1 MPGIS
6 VFLETNYSRTREL
19 GIMERR
25 RFIAG
30 AALAA
35 SVPLAVAC
43 SRTDSATAA
52 EFQLLPVSDK
62 RVGDFMKYYSEFW
75 TDPAKAVKDYTSPGV
90 VYTST
95 SGQHFNQ
102 AALTSRL
109 TDWAEGFTRVKSE
122 PVFAA
127 GLDNDQILLVI
138 RDTSVHSGQFRG
150 NDPTNKSL
158 EDDAIFTVT
167 YDGSGKILRYTQ
179 FADYGGIS
187 DTVGAD
193 NMSQL
198 HALNGEKQ
206 WWNGEVQPT
215 LELPKELIQALSDG
229 ISWSE
234 YLRDLYKLAD
244 STIELPDIGVLNTI
258 DESGFP
264 VGMPIHYEFKNDL
277 FYFVSNASA
286 QRNKNMVKNSNVSLL
301 IYYKALNQSTILIKG
316 KAKATPVNY
325 EFSGADKSQTQVL
338 HQIEPYEVGISYLDD
353 LSRVKQEV
361 KRNLYTYTKNDGTW
375 LQSSRRVISIQNDL
389 EDVVDRM
396 VAQDRAWLAP
406 ILP

>member
-138 RDTSVHSGQFRG
+138 RDSSAATTP
-150 NDPTNKSL
+150 PTRALRTTPSL
-158 EDDAIFTVT
+158 P
-167 YDGSGKILRYTQ
+167 S
-179 FADYGGIS
+179 
-187 DTVGAD
+187 
-193 NMSQL
+193 
-198 HALNGEKQ
+198 
-206 WWNGEVQPT
+206 PT
-215 LELPKELIQALSDG
+215 TEAARS
-229 ISWSE
+229 S
-234 YLRDLYKLAD
+234 
-244 STIELPDIGVLNTI
+244 
-258 DESGFP
+258 
-264 VGMPIHYEFKNDL
+264 
-277 FYFVSNASA
+277 
-286 QRNKNMVKNSNVSLL
+286 
-301 IYYKALNQSTILIKG
+301 
-316 KAKATPVNY
+316 ATP
-325 EFSGADKSQTQVL
+325 
-338 HQIEPYEVGISYLDD
+338 
-353 LSRVKQEV
+353 
-361 KRNLYTYTKNDGTW
+361 
-375 LQSSRRVISIQNDL
+375 SSPTTAASPTRS
-389 EDVVDRM
+389 
-396 VAQDRAWLAP
+396 AP
-406 ILP
+406 TTCPSCTL

>member
-35 SVPLAVAC
+35 SIPLAVAC

-75 TDPAKAVKDYTSPGV
+75 TDPAKAVKDYTSPEV

-95 SGQHFNQ
+95 SGQDFNQ

-109 TDWAEGFTRVKSE
+109 NDWAQGFTPVKSE
-122 PVFAA
+122 PIFAA
-127 GLDNDQILLVI
+127 SLDNDEILIVI

-167 YDGSGKILRYTQ
+167 YDPSGKIVRYTQ
-179 FADYGGIS
+179 FRDYGGIS
-187 DTVGAD
+187 DTVGAE
-193 NMSQL
+193 NLSQL
-198 HALNGEKQ
+198 HG
-206 WWNGEVQPT
+206 
-215 LELPKELIQALSDG
+215 LS
-229 ISWSE
+229 
-234 YLRDLYKLAD
+234 
-244 STIELPDIGVLNTI
+244 
-258 DESGFP
+258 
-264 VGMPIHYEFKNDL
+264 
-277 FYFVSNASA
+277 
-286 QRNKNMVKNSNVSLL
+286 
-301 IYYKALNQSTILIKG
+301 
-316 KAKATPVNY
+316 
-325 EFSGADKSQTQVL
+325 
-338 HQIEPYEVGISYLDD
+338 
-353 LSRVKQEV
+353 
-361 KRNLYTYTKNDGTW
+361 
-375 LQSSRRVISIQNDL
+375 
-389 EDVVDRM
+389 
-396 VAQDRAWLAP
+396 
-406 ILP
+406 